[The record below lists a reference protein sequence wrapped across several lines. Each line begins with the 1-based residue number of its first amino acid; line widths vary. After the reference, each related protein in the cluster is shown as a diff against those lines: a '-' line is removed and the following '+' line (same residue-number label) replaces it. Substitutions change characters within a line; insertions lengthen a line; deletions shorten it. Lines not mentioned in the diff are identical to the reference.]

1 MIIFPKI
8 KKCPCCTAINL
19 IRINGVTYDN
29 QFKSIEDL
37 TLKKIFNCRK
47 CKQQLGLFI
56 NQSERKEKLIWL
68 EHYKY
73 YDDYFN
79 DLSRLE
85 IEKYKSKKNS
95 KKYFVILK
103 EITKVKNSIFY
114 NQTKANI
121 KLKIQNRGMLIRQI

>member
-1 MIIFPKI
+1 MSVFPKI

-19 IRINGVTYDN
+19 IRINGITYDN
-29 QFKSIEDL
+29 QFKSMEDL
-37 TLKKIFNCRK
+37 KLKKIFNCRK

-68 EHYKY
+68 EHYKC

-85 IEKYKSKKNS
+85 IEKCKSKKSS

-103 EITKVKNSIFY
+103 EIRNVQNAIFL
-114 NQTKANI
+114 NQTKAKI
-121 KLKIQNRGMLIRQI
+121 KIKIQNRGMLIKQI

>member
-1 MIIFPKI
+1 MSIFPKI

-37 TLKKIFNCRK
+37 TLKKIFSCRE

-68 EHYKY
+68 EHYKC
-73 YDDYFN
+73 YDDHFN

-85 IEKYKSKKNS
+85 IEKHKSKKAS

-103 EITKVKNSIFY
+103 EIRKVKNAISLS
-114 NQTKANI
+114 QTKAKI

>member
-1 MIIFPKI
+1 MNVFPKI

-19 IRINGVTYDN
+19 IRINGITYDN
-29 QFKSIEDL
+29 QFKSMKDL

-68 EHYKY
+68 EHYKC

-121 KLKIQNRGMLIRQI
+121 KLKIQSRGMLIR

>member
-1 MIIFPKI
+1 M
-8 KKCPCCTAINL
+8 
-19 IRINGVTYDN
+19 
-29 QFKSIEDL
+29 EDL
-37 TLKKIFNCRK
+37 KLKKIFNCRK

-68 EHYKY
+68 EHYKC

-85 IEKYKSKKNS
+85 IEKCKSKKSS

-103 EITKVKNSIFY
+103 EIRNVQNAIFL
-114 NQTKANI
+114 NQTKAKI
-121 KLKIQNRGMLIRQI
+121 KIKIQNRGMLIKQI